1 MPEISEIRPSPI
13 AGRWYEGDP
22 ARLASQID
30 SFLSEAAIPPIEGEV
45 VAVIAPHA
53 GHKYSGRTA
62 AHAFK
67 TVFGQS
73 RELVAIVSPLHGYLQ
88 ARALTS
94 AHRAYQ
100 TPLGEVWIDQPAL
113 DALDNNL
120 NQRVGWKLARV
131 VYDQEHS
138 LEIELPFLQRVL
150 KGDFSLL
157 PVMLRTQDEDAVR
170 TLGFALADALQG
182 RQALLVA
189 STDLSHFYPERTANL
204 LDNEMLRQIA
214 AFSPEGALQAEREEK
229 GFACG
234 VAAVAAVLWAARQL
248 GANAVEVLHHST
260 SADETGDRHS
270 VVGYGAA
277 VVLKRNGK

>member
-22 ARLASQID
+22 DRLASTVDAYIA
-30 SFLSEAAIPPIEGEV
+30 EAQLPPLEGEV
-45 VAVIAPHA
+45 VAIIAPHA
-53 GHKYSGRTA
+53 GHIYSGRTA
-62 AHAFK
+62 GHAFK
-67 TVFGQS
+67 AVLGQS
-73 RELVAIVSPLHGYLQ
+73 RQLVAVVSPLHGYIQ

-94 AHRAYQ
+94 AHHAYQ
-100 TPLGEVWIDQPAL
+100 TPLGPVWIDQPAL
-113 DALDNNL
+113 EAMDKILF
-120 NQRVGWKLARV
+120 QRVGWKLSRV
-131 VYDQEHS
+131 GYDQEHS
-138 LEIELPFLQRVL
+138 LEIELPFLQRAL
-150 KGDFSLL
+150 IGDFSLL
-157 PVMLRTQDEDAVR
+157 PIMLRTQEEEEVR
-170 TLGFALADALQG
+170 TIGFTLADVLQG
-182 RQALLVA
+182 HQALLVA
-189 STDLSHFYPERTANL
+189 STDLSHFYPERIANQ
-204 LDNEMLRQIA
+204 LDSEMLHQIA

-277 VVLKRNGK
+277 VVLKKR

>member
-1 MPEISEIRPSPI
+1 MPQISEIRPSPI

-22 ARLASQID
+22 ERLASEVDRYI
-30 SFLSEAAIPPIEGEV
+30 SEARIPLLDGEV

-53 GHKYSGRTA
+53 GHIYSGRTA
-62 AHAFK
+62 GHAFK
-67 TVFGQS
+67 AVLGQS
-73 RELVAIVSPLHGYLQ
+73 RRLVAVVSPLHSYVQ

-94 AHRAYQ
+94 AHHAYQ
-100 TPLGEVWIDQPAL
+100 TPLGSVWIDQAAL
-113 DALDNNL
+113 DELDKIL
-120 NQRVGWKLARV
+120 AQRVGWKLARV
-131 VYDQEHS
+131 IYDQEHS
-138 LEIELPFLQRVL
+138 LEIELPFLQRAL

-157 PVMLRTQDEDAVR
+157 PVMLRTQEEEEVR
-170 TLGFALADALQG
+170 SMGFALADVLQG

-189 STDLSHFYPERTANL
+189 STDLSHFFPERDANL

-277 VVLKRNGK
+277 VVLKKK

>member
-22 ARLASQID
+22 DRLASVVD
-30 SFLSEAAIPPIEGEV
+30 GYLAEAQIPPVEGEV

-53 GHKYSGRTA
+53 GHIYSGRTA
-62 AHAFK
+62 GHAFK
-67 TVFGQS
+67 SIVGQS
-73 RELVAIVSPLHGYLQ
+73 RELVAVVSPLHSYMQ

-100 TPLGEVWIDQPAL
+100 TPLGPVWIDQPAL
-113 DALDNNL
+113 EVLDKNL
-120 NQRVGWKLARV
+120 YQRVGWKLARV
-131 VYDQEHS
+131 GYDQEHS
-138 LEIELPFLQRVL
+138 LEIELPFLQRAL
-150 KGDFSLL
+150 KGNFSLL
-157 PVMLRTQDEDAVR
+157 PIMLRTQEEEETRAI
-170 TLGFALADALQG
+170 GFALADVLQG
-182 RQALLVA
+182 HKALLVA
-189 STDLSHFYPERTANL
+189 STDLSHFFPERIANL
-204 LDNEMLRQIA
+204 LDNEMLHQIA

-234 VAAVAAVLWAARQL
+234 VGAVATVLWAARQL

-277 VVLKRNGK
+277 VVLKKR

>member
-22 ARLASQID
+22 ERLASDVD
-30 SFLSEAAIPPIEGEV
+30 SYISEAEIPPLEGEV
-45 VAVIAPHA
+45 VAIIAPHA
-53 GHKYSGRTA
+53 GHIYSGRTA
-62 AHAFK
+62 GHAFK
-67 TVFGQS
+67 AVLGQS
-73 RELVAIVSPLHGYLQ
+73 RQLVAVVSPLHSYVQ

-94 AHRAYQ
+94 AHQAYQ
-100 TPLGEVWIDQPAL
+100 TPLGPVWIDQTAL
-113 DALDNNL
+113 DSLDNIL
-120 NQRVGWKLARV
+120 AQRVGWKLARV
-131 VYDQEHS
+131 IYDQEHS
-138 LEIELPFLQRVL
+138 LEIELPFLQRAL

-157 PVMLRTQDEDAVR
+157 PVMLRTQEEKEVR
-170 TLGFALADALQG
+170 SIGFALADVLQG

-189 STDLSHFYPERTANL
+189 STDLSHFYPERVANL
-204 LDNEMLRQIA
+204 LDSEMLRQIA

-277 VVLKRNGK
+277 VVLKKK

>member
-22 ARLASQID
+22 ERLASVVD
-30 SFLSEAAIPPIEGEV
+30 AYLAEAEIPPLEGEV

-53 GHKYSGRTA
+53 GHIYSGRTA
-62 AHAFK
+62 GYAFK
-67 TVFGQS
+67 SIFGQA
-73 RELVAIVSPLHGYLQ
+73 RQLVTVVSPLHSYLQ

-94 AHRAYQ
+94 AHHAYQ
-100 TPLGEVWIDQPAL
+100 TPLGPVWIDQPAL
-113 DALDNNL
+113 EALDKNL
-120 NQRVGWKLARV
+120 YQRVGWKLARV
-131 VYDQEHS
+131 GYDQEHS
-138 LEIELPFLQRVL
+138 LEIELPFLQRAL

-157 PVMLRTQDEDAVR
+157 PIMLRTQEEEEVR
-170 TLGFALADALQG
+170 AIGFALAEVLQG

-204 LDNEMLRQIA
+204 LDSEMLRQIA

-277 VVLKRNGK
+277 VVLKRR